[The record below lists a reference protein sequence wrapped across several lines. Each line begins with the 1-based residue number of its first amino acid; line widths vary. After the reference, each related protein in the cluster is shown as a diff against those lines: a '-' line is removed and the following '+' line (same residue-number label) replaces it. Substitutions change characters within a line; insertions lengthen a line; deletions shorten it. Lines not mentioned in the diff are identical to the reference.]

1 MAREIQAAQSRG
13 TVHLP
18 KNVTRYGSNQRDW
31 MVSRLRMIRRIT
43 IALSFGAG
51 AVFTGLALRHSAL
64 PSSPPS
70 AQTVQTSTQ
79 AQTVQSQVP
88 NAPSQSLF
96 DSQNSSNFS
105 VAPAPRASVSRVR
118 TVSS

>member
-70 AQTVQTSTQ
+70 AQTVQ
-79 AQTVQSQVP
+79 SQVP